1 MEGGGEGRKDI
12 TESYRG
18 DQVQFIMKEP
28 KSSYP
33 HPLPQVMN
41 NDRPPFSYLFIVF
54 FLFCY
59 YIYLFIHFLL
69 LFFTKEEYQKELF
82 HLAYLESLQ

>member
-28 KSSYP
+28 KSSNP

-54 FLFCY
+54 FFKFFY

-69 LFFTKEEYQKELF
+69 LFFIKEEYQELF

>member
-1 MEGGGEGRKDI
+1 MPYEKSRANGCVWGAACGAVEGGEGRKDI

-41 NDRPPFSYLFIVF
+41 NLPAPI
-54 FLFCY
+54 
-59 YIYLFIHFLL
+59 
-69 LFFTKEEYQKELF
+69 
-82 HLAYLESLQ
+82 

>member
-1 MEGGGEGRKDI
+1 MGVWGAACGAVEGGEGRKDI

-54 FLFCY
+54 FLNSFIIF
-59 YIYLFIHFLL
+59 IYLFIFYY
-69 LFFTKEEYQKELF
+69 FFY
-82 HLAYLESLQ
+82 

>member
-1 MEGGGEGRKDI
+1 MTG
-12 TESYRG
+12 
-18 DQVQFIMKEP
+18 
-28 KSSYP
+28 P
-33 HPLPQVMN
+33 HLVIY
-41 NDRPPFSYLFIVF
+41 SLF
-54 FLFCY
+54 FLKFFY